1 VLRLEDEHLV
11 FGRDSLRN
19 GAGITYA
26 VARTWRGVT
35 RRVVVSASET
45 NDFGRARETGTTSDR
60 FTFRTPT
67 LLNVSATGPFL
78 HSGAY
83 DSLAEVTTST
93 PRPPRTATTP
103 RRSRSRPRT
112 TSTPTPTRWSPS
124 SKHSRTRACS
134 TARASHP
141 GLPTRRPTT
150 WMANSWSP
158 STRTGTR
165 CSARLYW
172 PSAHR
177 RRFVQTGWA

>member
-1 VLRLEDEHLV
+1 VSPLRLEVDQVLRLEDEHLV

-83 DSLAEVTTST
+83 DSLAEVVRHHLD
-93 PRPPRTATTP
+93 PQAAADRYDPATVPLAAADDFDANTNEMVAFLETLTDP
-103 RRSRSRPRT
+103 CVLD
-112 TSTPTPTRWSPS
+112 
-124 SKHSRTRACS
+124 RACL
-134 TARASHP
+134 AP
-141 GLPTRRPTT
+141 
-150 WMANSWSP
+150 WIANP
-158 STRTGTR
+158 ETDDVDGQLLV
-165 CSARLYW
+165 AVDQDGNPL
-172 PSAHR
+172 
-177 RRFVQTGWA
+177 